1 MTPKERMKIPRQEMP
16 TQPPEVRIQ
25 NFEEVN
31 LGFADEQARTEAL
44 RCLQCQKPLCV
55 TGCPVGVDIPEFVR
69 MVAEGRFEEAGER
82 LRRDNALPAVCGRV
96 CPQEEQCEKLC
107 VLGKR
112 VAPLSI
118 GRLERFVADRVPAAS
133 GGGTA
138 PPTGRRVA
146 VIGGGPAGLTAAGDL
161 VRLGHQVTVFE
172 ALHEVGGVLVY
183 GIPEFRLP
191 KAILR
196 VEVEALRTLGVVFE
210 VNAVVGRTVSIDDLF
225 EEGYDAVFVGTGAGL
240 PHFLDIPGEDL
251 NGVYSANEF
260 LTRVNLMR
268 AYRFPEFDSPVKVG
282 RRAAVIGGGNTAMD
296 AVRTARRMGAERA
309 MLLYRRSRAEM
320 PARAEEVEHA
330 AEEGVEF
337 VTLVAPTRF
346 IGDGGGWLRGVEV
359 VRMELGEPDASG
371 RRRPVPVEGSE
382 YVIEAETAVIAVGNE
397 ANSSALSGTAG
408 VQTDSRGLIVTDP
421 ETGVTSRPGVF
432 AGGDIVTGGATVIL
446 AMGAGRKAAK
456 GIHEYLMKE
465 TPPPAP
471 PP

>member
-1 MTPKERMKIPRQEMP
+1 MKIPRQEMP

-31 LGFADEQARTEAL
+31 LGFTEGQAQTEAL

-69 MVAEGRFEEAGER
+69 LVAEGRFEEAGDR

-118 GRLERFVADRVPAAS
+118 GRLERFVADRVPAAC

-146 VIGGGPAGLTAAGDL
+146 VIGSGPAGLTAAGDL

-172 ALHEVGGVLVY
+172 ALHDVGGVLVY

-196 VEVEALRTLGVVFE
+196 VEVEALRTLGVTFE

-225 EEGYDAVFVGTGAGL
+225 GEGYDAVFVGTGAGL

-282 RRAAVIGGGNTAMD
+282 RRTAVIGGGNTAMD
-296 AVRTARRMGAERA
+296 AVRTARRVGAERA

-330 AEEGVEF
+330 AEEGVELI
-337 VTLVAPTRF
+337 TLVAPTRF
-346 IGDGGGWLRGVEV
+346 IGDEGGWLRGVEV

-397 ANSSALSGTAG
+397 ANSSALSGTEG
-408 VQTDSRGLIVTDP
+408 IQTDRRGLIVTDP
-421 ETGVTSRPGVF
+421 ETGATSRPGVF

-446 AMGAGRKAAK
+446 AMGAGRRAARA
-456 GIHEYLMKE
+456 IHGYLTEKQ
-465 TPPPAP
+465 
-471 PP
+471 

>member
-1 MTPKERMKIPRQEMP
+1 MKIPRQEMP

-31 LGFADEQARTEAL
+31 LGFTEGQAQTEAL
-44 RCLQCQKPLCV
+44 RCLQCRKPLCV
-55 TGCPVGVDIPEFVR
+55 TGCPVGVNIPEFVR

-82 LRRDNALPAVCGRV
+82 LRQDNALPAVCGRV
-96 CPQEEQCEKLC
+96 CPQEEQCERLC
-107 VLGKR
+107 VLSRKTD
-112 VAPLSI
+112 PLSI
-118 GRLERFVADRVPAAS
+118 GRLERFAADRTQAAS
-133 GGGTA
+133 DGATV

-146 VIGGGPAGLTAAGDL
+146 IIGSGPAGLTVAGDL
-161 VRLGHQVTVFE
+161 VRLGHSVTVFE

-191 KAILR
+191 KSILR
-196 VEVEALRTLGVVFE
+196 VEVQALRDLGVAFE

-225 EEGYDAVFVGTGAGL
+225 EEGYDAVFIGTGAGL

-260 LTRVNLMR
+260 LTRINLMR

-282 RRAAVIGGGNTAMD
+282 RRTAVIGGGNTAMD
-296 AVRTARRMGAERA
+296 AVRTARRVGAERA

-320 PARAEEVEHA
+320 PARAEEVQH
-330 AEEGVEF
+330 AEEEGIEF

-346 IGDGGGWLRGVEV
+346 IGDEEGWLTGVEV
-359 VRMELGEPDASG
+359 VRMELEEPDASG

-382 YVIEAETAVIAVGNE
+382 YVIEVETAVIAVGNE
-397 ANSSALSGTAG
+397 ANSSALSGTTG
-408 VQTDSRGLIVTDP
+408 IQMNPRGLIATDP
-421 ETGVTSRPGVF
+421 ETGSTSRPGVF

-446 AMGAGRKAAK
+446 AMGAGRKAARA
-456 GIHEYLMKE
+456 IHEYLMR
-465 TPPPAP
+465 
-471 PP
+471 